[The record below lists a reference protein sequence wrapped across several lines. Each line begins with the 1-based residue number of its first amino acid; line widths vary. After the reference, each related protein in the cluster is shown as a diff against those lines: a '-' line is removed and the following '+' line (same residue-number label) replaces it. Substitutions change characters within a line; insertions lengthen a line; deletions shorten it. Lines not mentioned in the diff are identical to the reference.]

1 MPATY
6 NGRPFP
12 LFVAEQAREILSA
25 LAASTLDGDA
35 PGTLEDLSALLSG
48 DMRRAVGQLE
58 RAVADKLPPIR
69 AADARNLANHDREIA
84 REIAAYRDGRYS
96 FVDVTDLAAEEGAPS
111 ETWEIVAG
119 GTSRYEVRAVP
130 RYEARRVGGVKID
143 ANGNPRGNVEAWIV
157 WDNEGNEQAD
167 DGDAVEA
174 LGLSER
180 AAFDEHDARAVA
192 AWLAENAPGRDPEPV
207 FVVWDTERDE
217 DARDGDRY
225 SPLHECGRDDYDPAD
240 EDDARRAAEGANLE
254 DYRDN
259 AHGWPFA
266 HNYAAEIEEWEA
278 EDFAAAGFVVARH
291 EPSGKVYAGIDGGG
305 YSFLD
310 AHWAPLLLRRM
321 AKGGGYVRTSKGLRR
336 VVK

>member
-1 MPATY
+1 VPTI
-6 NGRPFP
+6 NGNARPFP
-12 LFVAEQAREILSA
+12 LFVADQAREILSA
-25 LAASTLDGDA
+25 LAASKLDADT
-35 PGTLEDLSALLSG
+35 PDTLEELSALLSG
-48 DMRRAVGQLE
+48 DMRRAVDQLE

-69 AADARNLANHDREIA
+69 AADARTLANADREIA
-84 REIAAYRDGRYS
+84 REVEAYRDRRYS
-96 FVDVTDLAAEEGAPS
+96 LVDVTDLAAEEGAPS

-119 GTSRYEVRAVP
+119 GSSRYEVREVP
-130 RYEARRVGGVKID
+130 RYEARRVGG
-143 ANGNPRGNVEAWIV
+143 AGNVEAWIV

-192 AWLAENAPGRDPEPV
+192 AWLAENAPGHDPEPV
-207 FVVWDTERDE
+207 WIVWDTDTNA

-225 SPLHECGRDDYDPAD
+225 SPLHECGRDDYDVTD

-259 AHGWPFA
+259 AAGWPFA
-266 HNYAAEIEEWEA
+266 HNYAAEVEEWEA

-291 EPSGKVYAGIDGGG
+291 EPSGNVYAGIDGGG

-310 AHWAPLLLRRM
+310 AHWAPLFLRRM
-321 AKGGGYVRTSKGLRR
+321 ARGGAYVRTAKGLRR
-336 VVK
+336 VVE